1 MTLIWAEGFT
11 KDKALAPCW
20 RGCALGDAQAT
31 AKYPGLVAEANTA
44 LAQAGANNKAR
55 THVLVV
61 GVGKYQAAAIPA
73 LTTSVYGAWAFTD
86 WMLNRFRQDNRPLGS
101 IEMLLSPADALGD
114 WKPAAPSAEK
124 LGLENGDKLPVET
137 ATFANIKDAFARWL
151 QRAGSCPQ
159 NAAFLYFSGHGVW
172 KSVPLLLPEDAQLP
186 TATQP
191 ADHLID
197 IQQTETNLFNT
208 PPSIQCFFIDA
219 CQEITPALL
228 QSTDAVPGE
237 ALRRPVNAPAIPDRD
252 AWLYIGSY
260 TGAKAYGP
268 DNDAPFFTQELLK
281 CLERRGA
288 GSSLGDGTWIVTT
301 SSLRMALEAA
311 SSWRTEQ
318 EGKTLRFSTIPG
330 SSTFTAELCW
340 IPGPPEV
347 FVKIWYLPQETMAKA
362 KLYVESAGAR
372 RNRAA
377 VLPGEWYTTVAQ
389 GGCQAGVEFD
399 APAALLNAAQSVQV
413 YPPVQPIRLLVKPR
427 PAGGGNP

>member
-1 MTLIWAEGFT
+1 MLTQFQQ
-11 KDKALAPCW
+11 
-20 RGCALGDAQAT
+20 GDR
-31 AKYPGLVAEANTA
+31 L
-44 LAQAGANNKAR
+44 
-55 THVLVV
+55 
-61 GVGKYQAAAIPA
+61 
-73 LTTSVYGAWAFTD
+73 
-86 WMLNRFRQDNRPLGS
+86 LGS
-101 IEMLLSPADALGD
+101 VEMLLSPAAALGD
-114 WKPAAPSAEK
+114 WKPTVAAALR
-124 LGLENGDKLPVET
+124 LGLANGEALPVET
-137 ATFANIKDAFARWL
+137 ATFVNIKNAFARWL

-186 TATQP
+186 TATLP
-191 ADHLID
+191 ADNLID

-208 PPSIQCFFIDA
+208 PPSIQCFFVDA

-228 QSTDAVPGE
+228 QNTDAIPGE

-288 GSSLGDGTWIVTT
+288 GNSLGDGTWIVTT

-311 SSWRTEQ
+311 SGWRTEQ
-318 EGKTLRFSTIPG
+318 EGKALRFSTIPG
-330 SSTFTAELCW
+330 SSTFTATLCW

-347 FVKIWYLPQETMAKA
+347 FVKIWCLPPETMAKA
-362 KLYVESAGAR
+362 KLYVEAGGAR
-372 RNRAA
+372 RNRTA

-399 APAALLNAAQSVQV
+399 TAAALLNSVLTVQA

-427 PAGGGNP
+427 PAGGGGS